1 MNDMSIEAKGPAM
14 SIEAKGPVKSPPP
27 RSAHAAPQWI
37 LWIAGGF
44 GVLLC
49 AFAFLLW
56 GRNGP
61 SYILDLIAAFCG

>member
-1 MNDMSIEAKGPAM
+1 MNDMSIEAKGPA
-14 SIEAKGPVKSPPP
+14 KSPPP
-27 RSAHAAPQWI
+27 TPGSAHAAPQWV
-37 LWIAGGF
+37 LWIAGGV

>member
-1 MNDMSIEAKGPAM
+1 MNDMSIEAKG
-14 SIEAKGPVKSPPP
+14 AKRLPPTTG
-27 RSAHAAPQWI
+27 SAHAAPQWI